1 MSERRR
7 ATGLILAKT
16 PAAPRRGDLCSPAC
30 PSRGV
35 LDHLTNRWGTLI
47 MVALLEDTHRFSE
60 LRRTVGGVSEKMLSQ
75 TLQALER
82 DGFVLREAYPVIPP
96 RVDYSL
102 TDLGREVAAHVE
114 TLDCLNDRALHIL
127 AHAAFQVS
135 EFVLKVA
142 CGARVVSKQPHRRDE
157 ADRLP
162 FRR

>member
-35 LDHLTNRWGTLI
+35 LDHLTSRWGTLV
-47 MVALLEDTHRFSE
+47 MVALLEGTHRFSE

-114 TLDCLNDRALHIL
+114 TLTDWIEESLPRIL
-127 AHAAFQVS
+127 AARAAID
-135 EFVLKVA
+135 
-142 CGARVVSKQPHRRDE
+142 ARRPPAGKPPAR
-157 ADRLP
+157 
-162 FRR
+162 